1 LNSGKGKKKKEPKRK
16 ALTSVRMS
24 AWGRPEVPILT
35 SPTTR
40 STDTSLAADVVEN
53 ATNAVIGVIVVFVVL
68 GLLATAYIVM
78 QCRSANRVAAQR
90 PASAAGAGAGAGAA
104 GAAGAVV
111 VVVDPEEASGT
122 DAMRPAQHLEPLLM
136 PIGVRTHAS
145 SRRRSV
151 SPRAAL
157 MADALRR
164 QASLTVLDAPRAT
177 AGVVDGAPSATT
189 QHVNLRSVDVFG
201 SFRSC
206 DDAVAEPAVVAELP
220 ERSLSGRSSTPTA
233 AGSAQVAALG
243 ANGRATPAAVGGAF
257 VFVPISVGSHV
268 HTLSSSNSSSSAEK
282 HSSGRDED
290 DGIGSS
296 SSSSEPELRSF
307 RRAEPG
313 ARATGGGGLPR
324 SLTDNRLS
332 KTAAEARRSG
342 EFGTNDDLSDDF
354 NPHASLSD
362 VKSPRLQRRQS
373 LPRSLLAYAQASAAL
388 HEERART
395 VFSPEHRGSVDLA
408 NRAATAVDAVRRRPS
423 VYTNDGGFSWDGTQS
438 ILLQLA
444 ELKKKN
450 LEIERSRIALLEEV
464 GHGAFARV
472 YMASYDAP
480 GTDLAEIVAVK
491 QLLVESSVVSSP
503 ERAKPPSAEFDSE
516 RRVFMHE
523 MELMRKL
530 TPHENVVQLIGVVLS
545 HPQWIVTEFCAG
557 GALLGYLRDLRAR
570 DMRLGRRQTIEMML
584 QTACG
589 VQHLHQ
595 QHIVHRDIAARNMLL
610 AHNGVIKVADFGLS
624 RNTLEDGYHT
634 KSRTGPIRWMAVESM
649 VGKAYS
655 AASDI
660 WSFGVLMWEIETRG
674 LTPYFHIR
682 NQIDLVMQIVRDK
695 ARLPAPAG
703 CPLVLVQL
711 MNRCWNELPHGRP
724 DMSSIVTLLRQLKE
738 EYHNDY
744 IEADAKQQQSLE
756 TNSTIDSF
764 AIAPK
769 RAYDEIAGPNAAVAA
784 AAAAAARSQLVQN
797 LTQQDESSTYY
808 FDEILN
814 AQLDRLRTTTSIG
827 TQSSTGTRA
836 LETRKEHVD
845 SAAVARNLAAM
856 FLQKS
861 GNGAAEHASDAE
873 ASSDDDDDGGDDES
887 SIVAPKRIGDEF
899 MAIEH

>member
-1 LNSGKGKKKKEPKRK
+1 
-16 ALTSVRMS
+16 
-24 AWGRPEVPILT
+24 
-35 SPTTR
+35 
-40 STDTSLAADVVEN
+40 
-53 ATNAVIGVIVVFVVL
+53 
-68 GLLATAYIVM
+68 
-78 QCRSANRVAAQR
+78 
-90 PASAAGAGAGAGAA
+90 
-104 GAAGAVV
+104 
-111 VVVDPEEASGT
+111 
-122 DAMRPAQHLEPLLM
+122 M
-136 PIGVRTHAS
+136 PIGARTHAN

-164 QASLTVLDAPRAT
+164 QASLTVLAAPRA
-177 AGVVDGAPSATT
+177 AASVADGALSAAA
-189 QHVNLRSVDVFG
+189 QHANLRSVDVFG

-206 DDAVAEPAVVAELP
+206 VDEVAEPAAVAELP
-220 ERSLSGRSSTPTA
+220 ERSLSGRSSTPPA
-233 AGSAQVAALG
+233 AGSAHVVALG
-243 ANGRATPAAVGGAF
+243 ANGRATPASVGGAF

-268 HTLSSSNSSSSAEK
+268 HTLSSSNSSSNSVEK
-282 HSSGRDED
+282 HGSGRGED

-313 ARATGGGGLPR
+313 ARAGGGGLPR

-342 EFGTNDDLSDDF
+342 EFGTNDDLSDEF

-472 YMASYDAP
+472 FMASYDAP

-503 ERAKPPSAEFDSE
+503 ERKPPSAEFDSE

-744 IEADAKQQQSLE
+744 IEADAKLQQSLD

-836 LETRKEHVD
+836 FETRKEHVD

-856 FLQKS
+856 FLQTS

-873 ASSDDDDDGGDDES
+873 SSSDDDDES